1 MPVFQSNLLQGLGW
15 AVLDSFWQM
24 AIIWLV
30 YQLITNLYKNMQA
43 AHKSALAAASLITGF
58 VWFACSLAGNL
69 LYSHG
74 NSFLYQ
80 VILPGNSNFSTWV
93 NTVLPYASI
102 GYLVLLFIPLWQF
115 YRNYKYVTVIRTTGL
130 EKPAYDWRLFTSR
143 IAAHIGI
150 TKKVTL
156 RLSSI
161 IQSPLTVGFLKPIIL
176 LPVAAVNQ
184 LTTQQIESII
194 LHELAHIRRFDYLVN
209 LLCRFIQT
217 ILYCNPFTGYFVREH
232 ETEREKAA
240 DQLVLQFQYDAH
252 AYASALVTLQQLA
265 LQPLPFTMAAT
276 GNKNELLQ
284 RVEWIMGIGKR
295 NKLSLRAI
303 VTPLLVI
310 AFFAGINSL
319 LQQVKTPTERPFA
332 IQQTNN
338 SHLFTNAG
346 LPDNNLFMFDAAQPG
361 LAGNKPENL
370 LPASDINDILSSVS
384 VKPDVQENNEEEETD
399 DQEMNGSY
407 TPLVHAVSNLTSVIP
422 ELDKA
427 QQEEVEKALAASKK
441 VMAEISWKEL
451 EKEIADALSSQE
463 KEKAKE
469 SFAKYILTKDDKW
482 KKLEADLKLKATY
495 DQAELQKISDKL
507 QTEVLQ
513 LRIDSLEK
521 SFTGALTELK
531 IVQKELQK
539 TKEKG
544 IPDSDITL
552 SVIDQQQK
560 VLTQLLQVIDSVKK
574 RRIIEL

>member
-43 AHKSALAAASLITGF
+43 AHKSALAATSLITGF
-58 VWFACSLAGNL
+58 VWFAFSLAGNL

-80 VILPGNSNFSTWV
+80 AILPGNSNFSTWI
-93 NTVLPYASI
+93 NTLLPYASV

-130 EKPAYDWRLFTSR
+130 EKPAYDWRLFTSK

-265 LQPLPFTMAAT
+265 LQPLPFTVAAT

-310 AFFAGINSL
+310 VLFAGINSL
-319 LQQVKTPTERPFA
+319 LQQVNKPNANRPFA

-338 SHLFTNAG
+338 SPLFTNAG
-346 LPDNNLFMFDAAQPG
+346 LPDNNLFMFDAAEPG
-361 LAGNKPENL
+361 LASNKTENL
-370 LPASDINDILSSVS
+370 FPASDINDILTS
-384 VKPDVQENNEEEETD
+384 VKPDVQENNEEGEVD
-399 DQEMNGSY
+399 DQEVNGSFN
-407 TPLVHAVSNLTSVIP
+407 PLVHAVSNLTTVIP

-427 QQEEVEKALAASKK
+427 QQQEVEKALAASKK
-441 VMAEISWKEL
+441 VIAEISWKEL
-451 EKEIADALSSQE
+451 EKDFADALSSQE
-463 KEKAKE
+463 KEKVKE
-469 SFAKYILTKDDKW
+469 GFSKYILAKDESW

-495 DQAELQKISDKL
+495 DQPELQKLSNKL
-507 QTEVLQ
+507 QTEVFQ
-513 LRIDSLEK
+513 LRMDSLEK
-521 SFTGALTELK
+521 SFNSALTELK
-531 IVQKELQK
+531 IVEKELLK
-539 TKEKG
+539 AKEKG

-560 VLTQLLQVIDSVKK
+560 TITSLLQVMDSVKK

>member
-43 AHKSALAAASLITGF
+43 AHKSALAATSLITGF
-58 VWFACSLAGNL
+58 VWFVCSLAGNL
-69 LYSHG
+69 VYSHD

-80 VILPGNSNFSTWV
+80 VIFPGNSNFSTWI
-93 NTVLPYASI
+93 NTLLPYASI
-102 GYLVLLFIPLWQF
+102 GYLLLLFVPLWQF

-130 EKPAYDWRLFTSR
+130 EKPAYDWRLFTSK

-240 DQLVLQFQYDAH
+240 DQLVLQFEYDAH

-319 LQQVKTPTERPFA
+319 LQQVNTPAEPAFA
-332 IQQTNN
+332 VRQANN
-338 SHLFTNAG
+338 SPLFTNAG
-346 LPDNNLFMFDAAQPG
+346 LPDNNLFIFDAAQPE
-361 LAGNKPENL
+361 LASNKTEYL
-370 LPASDINDILSSVS
+370 TPASDINDILTS
-384 VKPDVQENNEEEETD
+384 VKPDVQGNNDEGEGD
-399 DQEMNGSY
+399 DQEINGSFN
-407 TPLVHAVSNLTSVIP
+407 PLVHAVSNFTTVIP

-441 VMAEISWKEL
+441 VIAEISWKEM
-451 EKEIADALSSQE
+451 EKNFADAFSSQE

-469 SFAKYILTKDDKW
+469 SFAKYLFTKDENW
-482 KKLEADLKLKATY
+482 KKLETDLQLKATY
-495 DQAELQKISDKL
+495 NQPELQKISDKL
-507 QTEVLQ
+507 QAEVLH
-513 LRIDSLEK
+513 LRIDSLKK
-521 SFTGALTELK
+521 SFTNALTELN
-531 IVQKELQK
+531 IASKELQK
-539 TKEKG
+539 AKEKG

-552 SVIDQQQK
+552 SVIDEQRK
-560 VLTQLLQVIDSVKK
+560 TVTNLLQVMDSIKK
-574 RRIIEL
+574 RRIVEL